1 MLSPSDRLFIMKR
14 VDFIQAELEDLAEY
28 LPLNFSGYSTDRK
41 LQRNLERL
49 AENIANALIDLSK
62 IILSNTTQ
70 AIPDTY
76 RDIILKAGELESLD
90 PDHASKIADIAR
102 LRNILAHQYLDIK
115 WDALKFF
122 IAEADKIIQPFL
134 STIKERYLTD

>member
-1 MLSPSDRLFIMKR
+1 MLSPADRLFIMKR

-28 LPLNFSGYSTDRK
+28 LPLNFSSYSSDRK
-41 LQRNLERL
+41 LQRNLERI

-76 RDIILKAGELESLD
+76 RDIILKAGELEALD